1 MIKAI
6 IFMLFTTLL
15 VYANSASVLSSM
27 SKTQAQ
33 LLLTYEAQ
41 IKELN
46 KTALIQSQNFVEEK
60 NNIFLTLRKN
70 KLLLNNA
77 LIKSNEDNISYYTN
91 CLDSHFYINDIEIK
105 EYEHI
110 EKALKDS
117 FKVEIEVLDYK
128 ILDDLENGAD
138 YDKTMG
144 GDYCFYE
151 KIADKMQEEFFEVH
165 NIRAEYQPSLDFPDE
180 YDNDALYFIF
190 YPEKKMSEDE
200 VELLEEYINK
210 EIKPMFIENIN
221 KAKQESKEISQR
233 RLKKMTFYD
242 IDEYDFIT
250 NMSPKELDRFEDFLY
265 KEDDREEY
273 LKFLYNFKQL
283 PYGENSLSY
292 FKEKEITEIQKE
304 YLIFY
309 LSTIKDF
316 YSGGLKDVTTYL
328 HHLEECGLDVDAIFD
343 ENFSM
348 LYEWLEN
355 EAFELGHDTI
365 YDFLYETAKID
376 LDKDF
381 FIKSALQPNSVD
393 KDDRK
398 YLQNF
403 IVSAYLYSNSHIISE
418 LDSEEFFEYS
428 NNKNLQEQTD
438 LFLENLR
445 QDNLSEKDFYCKEA
459 IENALK
465 LGIESAPFRKEEAC
479 DGLLKIVYLFH
490 WNFPHTPALTYP

>member
-1 MIKAI
+1 
-6 IFMLFTTLL
+6 
-15 VYANSASVLSSM
+15 
-27 SKTQAQ
+27 
-33 LLLTYEAQ
+33 
-41 IKELN
+41 
-46 KTALIQSQNFVEEK
+46 
-60 NNIFLTLRKN
+60 
-70 KLLLNNA
+70 
-77 LIKSNEDNISYYTN
+77 
-91 CLDSHFYINDIEIK
+91 
-105 EYEHI
+105 
-110 EKALKDS
+110 
-117 FKVEIEVLDYK
+117 
-128 ILDDLENGAD
+128 
-138 YDKTMG
+138 
-144 GDYCFYE
+144 
-151 KIADKMQEEFFEVH
+151 
-165 NIRAEYQPSLDFPDE
+165 
-180 YDNDALYFIF
+180 
-190 YPEKKMSEDE
+190 
-200 VELLEEYINK
+200 
-210 EIKPMFIENIN
+210 
-221 KAKQESKEISQR
+221 
-233 RLKKMTFYD
+233 MTFYD

-250 NMSPKELDRFEDFLY
+250 NMSPKELSRFEDFLY

-381 FIKSALQPNSVD
+381 FIKSALQPNLID
-393 KDDRK
+393 EDDRK

>member
-1 MIKAI
+1 
-6 IFMLFTTLL
+6 
-15 VYANSASVLSSM
+15 
-27 SKTQAQ
+27 
-33 LLLTYEAQ
+33 
-41 IKELN
+41 
-46 KTALIQSQNFVEEK
+46 
-60 NNIFLTLRKN
+60 
-70 KLLLNNA
+70 
-77 LIKSNEDNISYYTN
+77 
-91 CLDSHFYINDIEIK
+91 
-105 EYEHI
+105 
-110 EKALKDS
+110 
-117 FKVEIEVLDYK
+117 
-128 ILDDLENGAD
+128 
-138 YDKTMG
+138 
-144 GDYCFYE
+144 
-151 KIADKMQEEFFEVH
+151 
-165 NIRAEYQPSLDFPDE
+165 
-180 YDNDALYFIF
+180 
-190 YPEKKMSEDE
+190 
-200 VELLEEYINK
+200 
-210 EIKPMFIENIN
+210 
-221 KAKQESKEISQR
+221 
-233 RLKKMTFYD
+233 MTFYD

-250 NMSPKELDRFEDFLY
+250 NMSPKELSRFEDFLY

-304 YLIFY
+304 YFIFY

-316 YSGGLKDVTTYL
+316 YSGKLGDVTTYL
-328 HHLEECGLDVDAIFD
+328 HHLEECGLDVDKIFD

-465 LGIESAPFRKEEAC
+465 LGIESALFRKEEAC
-479 DGLLKIVYLFH
+479 DGLLKIVYLCC
-490 WNFPHTPALTYP
+490 